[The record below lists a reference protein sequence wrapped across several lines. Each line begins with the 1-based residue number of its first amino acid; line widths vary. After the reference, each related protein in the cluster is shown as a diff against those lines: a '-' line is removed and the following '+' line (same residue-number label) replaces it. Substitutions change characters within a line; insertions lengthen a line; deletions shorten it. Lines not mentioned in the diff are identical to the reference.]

1 MLQINNLSVR
11 YPQQDWLFKDV
22 SLILNKGET
31 LWLKGTNGSGKT
43 SLLYAVANV
52 IPLMIEAERTG
63 EVFLDNDLLNDVP
76 LNNLIPELSL
86 MLCNPYWDL
95 FFTYPED
102 EIVFALENIGLSVSE
117 IDGRLKSVSE
127 EFGLGEWLKFPTHK
141 LSAGWQKMVVL
152 AVHAA
157 IRPKILLLDEPL
169 NGLSPA
175 NIATVMNWLA
185 GYSREG
191 GILIIA
197 EHSPLI
203 TKLIPAILNLDE

>member
-1 MLQINNLSVR
+1 MLQTNNLSVR
-11 YPQQDWLFKDV
+11 YPLQDWLFKDV

-31 LWLKGTNGSGKT
+31 LWLKGANGSGKT

-52 IPLMIEAERTG
+52 IPQMIEAERTG
-63 EVFLDNDLLNDVP
+63 EFFLYNDLLNDIS
-76 LNNLIPELSL
+76 LQNLIPKLSL
-86 MLCNPYWDL
+86 MLCNPYWDM
-95 FFTYPED
+95 FFTCPED
-102 EIVFALENIGLSVSE
+102 EIVFALENIGLSESE

-127 EFGLGEWLKFPTHK
+127 EFGFGEWLKFPTHK
-141 LSAGWQKMVVL
+141 LSVGWQKMVVL

-175 NIATVMNWLA
+175 NITTVMNWLA
-185 GYSREG
+185 GYTSKG

-203 TKLIPAILNLDE
+203 AKLNPAILNLDE